1 VSVARPRLAVGL
13 AACVVAAA
21 AAGAGIA
28 VATASDDRDSGILG
42 RVLCPVVLDRDIGC
56 SQIKVIVRE
65 RSSDR
70 RAATVKP
77 NRFGGFKVALEPGE
91 YLIEL
96 ETAAGTPPG
105 HRERIAVRV
114 PPHGFVRRVLAARFL
129 TGPADAGLRSSR

>member
-1 VSVARPRLAVGL
+1 VARPRLAIGL
-13 AACVVAAA
+13 AASVVAAA
-21 AAGAGIA
+21 AAGASIA
-28 VATASDDRDSGILG
+28 VATAGDNDRDSGIVG
-42 RVLCPVVLDRDIGC
+42 RVLCPVVLERDIGC

-77 NRFGGFKVALEPGE
+77 NRFGRFKVALEPGE

-96 ETAAGTPPG
+96 ETAAGTPSG
-105 HRERIAVRV
+105 HRERISVRV

-129 TGPADAGLRSSR
+129 TGPADAGRRSSR